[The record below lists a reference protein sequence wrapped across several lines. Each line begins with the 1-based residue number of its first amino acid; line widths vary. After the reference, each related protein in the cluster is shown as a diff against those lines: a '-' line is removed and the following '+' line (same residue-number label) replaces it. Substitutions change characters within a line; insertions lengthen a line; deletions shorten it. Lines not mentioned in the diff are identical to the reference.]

1 MSEATETVLVGD
13 EEVSLADIA
22 EIDLGEVEEVTG
34 FATIPAGVYEFRVQS
49 AELTTIDTKDG
60 PRGAIANELEII
72 NVLNLVGAS
81 EVDPESLIG
90 RTHRETF
97 FLSNLEEGVGRQKA
111 LMARSGFAES
121 GKLTDLLDQF
131 TGHTFIAAVKTR
143 KDKNDPDRI
152 FANIDLKKVQPSE
165 G

>member
-1 MSEATETVLVGD
+1 MTDANDTVYVGD

-34 FATIPAGVYEFRVQS
+34 FETLPAGVYEFRVKGS
-49 AELTTIDTKDG
+49 ELTTIDTKDG
-60 PRGAIANELEII
+60 PRGAIVNELEVI
-72 NVLNLVGAS
+72 NVLNLVGAT
-81 EVDPESLIG
+81 EADPESLIG
-90 RTHRETF
+90 KTHRETF

-111 LMARSGFAES
+111 LMARSGFAEA

-131 TGHTFIAAVKTR
+131 TGHTFVAALKTR
-143 KDKNDPDRI
+143 KDKNDPDIVR
-152 FANIDLKKVQPSE
+152 ANIDLKKVQPSE